1 MHPTPRALIGLALAA
16 TAAAQP
22 KVAGRPDQPSA
33 EAIEQRV
40 QKIVGAK
47 YPTAGGVGGAAEG
60 FRDLLRAVGSA
71 ADASGRSEEHT
82 SELQSLTNLVCRLLL
97 EKKKKPNIPT
107 YHIAR

>member
-60 FRDLLRAVGSA
+60 FRDLLRAVGPDGVRGLQVHPHESVAIQA
-71 ADASGRSEEHT
+71 AWEDTIRGRRSREW
-82 SELQSLTNLVCRLLL
+82 
-97 EKKKKPNIPT
+97 
-107 YHIAR
+107 